1 MGTRHGDHWA
11 RQGPGHRHWAGMGAI
26 AYGLLLGPSRKHSSQ
41 GGIKIPRWGLS
52 RAIHKEPLLS
62 KCWDIMF
69 CLSDFHS
76 TLPLAILMSRRLCC
90 CQTTNQDGRGMYFFF
105 EKQMLV
111 SLPLRSRPYKTLG
124 VCFASFR
131 KKLRGRSHQK
141 HTSSFREPNL

>member
-52 RAIHKEPLLS
+52 RAIHKVPLLS

-69 CLSDFHS
+69 CPVRFSLHIASGNSDVS
-76 TLPLAILMSRRLCC
+76 SSMLLPDHKSRWERNVFL
-90 CQTTNQDGRGMYFFF
+90 F
-105 EKQMLV
+105 
-111 SLPLRSRPYKTLG
+111 
-124 VCFASFR
+124 
-131 KKLRGRSHQK
+131 
-141 HTSSFREPNL
+141 